1 MTTGRKLAVASM
13 LVAGAIAYLTY
24 LGAAESWQYYL
35 TVDECLKDVSLH
47 GGTRLR
53 INGKVA
59 GGSLQIAADR
69 RQADF
74 VLLGDKG
81 SLTVIFNGSIP
92 DNLAENM
99 DVVVEGRFENETQF
113 HADKVLTRCA
123 SKYQSK
129 NPSTSTVPHSEAE
142 AAL

>member
-35 TVDECLKDVSLH
+35 TVDECLQDVSLH
-47 GGTRLR
+47 GEICLR
-53 INGKVA
+53 VSGKVA
-59 GGSLQIAADR
+59 GGSLQIAPDR
-69 RQADF
+69 RQAVF
-74 VLLGDKG
+74 SLQGVKG
-81 SLTVIFNGSIP
+81 SLAVTFNGSIP

-99 DVVVEGRFENETQF
+99 DVVVEGRIENETQF
-113 HADKVLTRCA
+113 RAEKILTRCA

-129 NPSTSTVPHSEAE
+129 NSSSTLSPSYSEVSR
-142 AAL
+142 

>member
-13 LVAGAIAYLTY
+13 LVAGAIVYLAY

-35 TVDECLKDVSLH
+35 TVDECLKDASLH
-47 GGTRLR
+47 GGTCLR
-53 INGKVA
+53 VNGKVA
-59 GGSLQIAADR
+59 SGSLQIAPDR
-69 RQADF
+69 HQADF
-74 VLLGDKG
+74 MLQGGKG
-81 SLTVIFNGSIP
+81 SLAVTFSGSIP

-113 HADKVLTRCA
+113 HADKILTRCA

-129 NPSTSTVPHSEAE
+129 NSSSATEPHSEPE

>member
-13 LVAGAIAYLTY
+13 LVAGAIVYLTY

-47 GGTRLR
+47 GGTCFRV
-53 INGKVA
+53 NGKVA
-59 GGSLQIAADR
+59 GGSLHIDSHR
-69 RQADF
+69 HQADF
-74 VLLGDKG
+74 ILQGVEG
-81 SLTVIFNGSIP
+81 SLAVTCIGPIP
-92 DNLAENM
+92 DNLEENM
-99 DVVVEGRFENETQF
+99 DVVVEGRLENKTEF
-113 HADKVLTRCA
+113 RADKVLTRCA

-129 NPSTSTVPHSEAE
+129 NSSSATVPNSEPG